1 MLMQTSL
8 PSSPPL
14 ESCLSR
20 RLGDGEIFLL
30 RVVSGVKEAS
40 MSTLAVRGCGMG
52 HAGEELGA
60 GRSGRSWL
68 RCECPPS
75 SQNQTLEGS
84 AALTRLP
91 KGPSCVPAREPGL
104 GSPPFSRHAWPETIK
119 AEKITQKPAM

>member
-1 MLMQTSL
+1 MQTSL

-75 SQNQTLEGS
+75 SQNQTLEGF